1 MTVCMGITETN
12 LYKLVK
18 YGVKIDTYD
27 KLNGIREFSE
37 QLALDCLNDP
47 LTADT
52 GTPQNSSP

>member
-37 QLALDCLNDP
+37 QLALD
-47 LTADT
+47 
-52 GTPQNSSP
+52 